1 MIAVVT
7 QAGGIRLLAQTSTT
21 EEHDEDTTATT
32 DEVVDQHNEGGET
45 VAEHEGAEAG
55 GEHEG
60 VEAPNPI
67 LPATNELIWG
77 GLSFAILF
85 VAMVKWGFPAV
96 NKAMAARADRIREDL
111 DTAAAAKTEAET
123 MLGDYQRQLADAKN
137 EANRIIEE
145 ARQTADQL
153 RKDLMARAEAEVNEL
168 RQRNREEIEAA
179 KARTLAELRSDVTTL
194 ALDLADKVVA
204 ANLDRTTNTAL
215 VERFIAEVEGQ
226 RA

>member
-1 MIAVVT
+1 MLAVVT
-7 QAGGIRLLAQTSTT
+7 KTGAIELRAQ
-21 EEHDEDTTATT
+21 TATT
-32 DEVVDQHNEGGET
+32 EAEDHEAEA
-45 VAEHEGAEAG
+45 AEHEAEADTHEAEAEGHEAEAG
-55 GEHEG
+55 GHEG

-67 LPATNELIWG
+67 LPATDELIWG
-77 GLSFAILF
+77 GLSFAILLF
-85 VAMVKWGFPAV
+85 AMLKWGVPMVK
-96 NKAMAARADRIREDL
+96 KAMDARADRIREDL

-123 MLGDYQRQLADAKN
+123 ILGDYQRQLADAKN

-153 RKDLMARAEAEVNEL
+153 RKDLMARAEAEVAEL

-179 KARTLAELRSDVTTL
+179 KARTMAELRSDVTSL

-215 VERFIAEVEGQ
+215 VERFISEVEAG
-226 RA
+226 ASS